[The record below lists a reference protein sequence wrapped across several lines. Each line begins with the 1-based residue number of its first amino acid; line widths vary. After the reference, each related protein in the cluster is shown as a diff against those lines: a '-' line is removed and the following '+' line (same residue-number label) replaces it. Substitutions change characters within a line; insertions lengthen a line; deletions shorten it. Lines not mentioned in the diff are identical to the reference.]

1 MAGQGAEPAA
11 EEAQQHDGVHPQGDG
26 GGHQHVQRPE
36 PHRQGRLRP
45 GLQRRAQGWPGACFS
60 PIPVNFVP
68 VVAGSFFQN
77 LLTHAKLFAAQ
88 TLMSILSFSS
98 FHLKHFELL
107 QVLAALI
114 QFEERFSF
122 FFFC

>member
-1 MAGQGAEPAA
+1 MVFTLKEM
-11 EEAQQHDGVHPQGDG
+11 EEATNMFSDRNLIGKGGFGRVYRGVLKDGQV
-26 GGHQHVQRPE
+26 
-36 PHRQGRLRP
+36 L
-45 GLQRRAQGWPGACFS
+45 CFS
-60 PIPVNFVP
+60 PIPVDFLP
-68 VVAGSFFQN
+68 VGAGSFFQN